1 MTKEQKFFKALEDLF
16 IGAKIEGTGGFINLM
31 RIKSNYYRKIENSLK
46 QDIENAL
53 KKYPDFRNEL
63 FDKLYSFFS
72 RYFTESGSIYFNST
86 PFHNNIYERVYTEDR
101 DVVLFWKTQMLYYVK
116 TDRIFRSM
124 PVEFDNLKF
133 YFDASTIETK
143 KANERR
149 NLIYVL
155 KDIKEDN
162 TIVFNVFYSE
172 KGRLTRMDDIL
183 KNLKKKGLRIDEE
196 QLERAFR
203 IFEKQ
208 SEVDFFINKNA
219 KVFLQEQF
227 KLWSYQYFWDGAN
240 EWTSDRVNQLQILKD
255 IAFKIIDFIS
265 QFEDELVKIWNK
277 PKFVKNSNY
286 VITLDRLSDEIIE
299 RILTHK
305 NLDYQIEEWKQLNF
319 VDDSFEVED
328 LFDVEVNNKNVNN
341 IYHLF
346 SKEELKEQGLITT
359 GYHLPYNP
367 KLVERAKELRKN
379 MTEAEKKIW
388 YEFLR
393 NFKYPVLRQRPI
405 HHFIVDFYCAKLKL
419 VIEIDGEQHYTEEGK
434 AYDEERR
441 KILESYGLRE
451 IRFKNYEVLN
461 EFEKVCKAIEGIPPL
476 SPLSKRGEIP
486 PLSPLNKGG
495 KIPPVSPLSKGGKIP
510 PVSPLSKG
518 GIKGGIKKEF
528 LHLPIDTKYF
538 KDLELDILALFDDL
552 DNSLDGW
559 LIKSENYQALN
570 TLLPKFR
577 EKVQTIYID
586 PPFNLESSDQF
597 LYRTNYKD
605 ASWATL
611 LENRLRIAREWLN
624 DKGSIFVRCDYN
636 GNWIV
641 RCLMDEIFG
650 KENFKNEIV
659 INRKRQSIGTPDKLE
674 NESENIFLFSK
685 TNNFTKNDIYKQRTL
700 SKIKWTGFLKQEKRN
715 PPERYFFGKKLFPPE
730 NQHFSLIQEK
740 VDKLLVENYLRLKC
754 KECGAIYYY
763 DENESKEEFVSKIL
777 TAKDKFK
784 YYDINNKSTVF
795 GVKTIDKCLSCENDN
810 WKVEYLTS
818 DETKITDNWKDIP
831 SYSDT
836 QNFSTENSEKLLK
849 RIIEFASNEQDLV
862 MDFFLGSGTTTA
874 VAHKL
879 GRKWIGVEMG
889 EHFYTVVLPRMK
901 KVLFYDKSGISKELR
916 TPRQTS
922 SDTPLKEGIYEGG
935 GFFKYYEIEQ
945 FEETLANTVYENH
958 DMLIVG
964 NKSPY
969 EQYVFMKDEK
979 MLRALEIDYEN
990 KKVKVDLGKLYRSS
1004 EYLFD
1009 KEKEIPPLS
1018 PLTKGGDIPPVS
1030 PLANGGNTPTISP
1043 LNKGGIKGGI
1053 DIAETLSNLTGK
1065 WIKKITPITHI
1076 AKGNFEVEF
1085 EDGSVINTK
1094 NLDYKLIK
1102 PLIWWE

>member
-63 FDKLYSFFS
+63 FDKLYSFFL

-155 KDIKEDN
+155 KDIKEDS

-172 KGRLTRMDDIL
+172 KGRVTKTDDIL
-183 KNLKKKGLRIDEE
+183 KNLKKKGLRIDQE

-277 PKFVKNSNY
+277 PKFVKDSNY
-286 VITLDRLSDEIIE
+286 VITLNRLSDEIIE

-319 VDDSFEVED
+319 VDDCFEVED
-328 LFDVEVNNKNVNN
+328 LFDIEVDKKNLNN

-419 VIEIDGEQHYTEEGK
+419 VIEIDGDQHYTEEGK

-476 SPLSKRGEIP
+476 SPLIKRGKIP
-486 PLSPLNKGG
+486 FVSTLNKGRDISTAYHLNKGG
-495 KIPPVSPLSKGGKIP
+495 ISQQGFPKSEELIPSASSKIP

-597 LYRTNYKD
+597 IYRTNYKD

-624 DKGSIFVRCDYN
+624 EKGSIFVRCDYN

-650 KENFKNEIV
+650 KENFRNEIALRKVNYQGTNVPERFNPAYDLLYFYAKRERIKFNQVFKERGREVKWVNAISPKENKDANV
-659 INRKRQSIGTPDKLE
+659 IEINGRKFIAPKNNHWRFSQEKFNNLNSENRIRVYEEYEYTDVFGNKQKGIPQYL
-674 NESENIFLFSK
+674 ESEMTPLD
-685 TNNFTKNDIYKQRTL
+685 TNWTDISGY
-700 SKIKWTGFLKQEKRN
+700 S
-715 PPERYFFGKKLFPPE
+715 FGW
-730 NQHFSLIQEK
+730 
-740 VDKLLVENYLRLKC
+740 
-754 KECGAIYYY
+754 G
-763 DENESKEEFVSKIL
+763 
-777 TAKDKFK
+777 
-784 YYDINNKSTVF
+784 
-795 GVKTIDKCLSCENDN
+795 
-810 WKVEYLTS
+810 
-818 DETKITDNWKDIP
+818 
-831 SYSDT
+831 
-836 QNFSTENSEKLLK
+836 FSTENSESLLK
-849 RIIEFASNEQDLV
+849 RVIESTSNESDLV
-862 MDFFLGSGTTTA
+862 FDFFLGSGTTTA

-889 EHFYTVVLPRMK
+889 EHFYTVILPRMK

-916 TPRQTS
+916 TPRRTS
-922 SDTPLKEGIYEGG
+922 TDTPLKEGIYEGG

-945 FEETLANTVYENH
+945 YEETLANTVYENH

-969 EQYVFMKDEK
+969 EQYVFLKDEK

-1018 PLTKGGDIPPVS
+1018 PFTKGGDIPPVS

-1043 LNKGGIKGGI
+1043 LSKGGIKGGI

-1065 WIKKITPITHI
+1065 WIKKITPLTPL
-1076 AKGNFEVEF
+1076 KEGNYEVEF
-1085 EDGSVINTK
+1085 EDGSVVNT
-1094 NLDYKLIK
+1094 NDLDYKLIK
-1102 PLIWWE
+1102 PLIWWK